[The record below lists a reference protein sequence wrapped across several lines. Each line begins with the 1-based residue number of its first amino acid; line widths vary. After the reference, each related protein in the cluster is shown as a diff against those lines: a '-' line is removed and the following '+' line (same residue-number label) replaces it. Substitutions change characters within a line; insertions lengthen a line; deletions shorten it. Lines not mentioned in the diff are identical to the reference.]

1 MAVLDASVVVALFSA
16 NEPHHAASREWL
28 VQATAVAEPLIA
40 PVVVLAEVAAA
51 LSRAKGDP
59 ALARQVIQLLG
70 QGGLFELVPIS
81 LALAEQAAAVA
92 ISAQIRGC
100 DAVYV
105 ALAQQLNQT
114 LITLDHEQL
123 ARGTA
128 VIRVQTP

>member
-40 PVVVLAEVAAA
+40 PVIVLAEVAAA

>member
-16 NEPHHAASREWL
+16 NEPHHAASREWF
-28 VQATAVAEPLIA
+28 VRATAVAEPLIT
-40 PVVVLAEVAAA
+40 PVIVLAEVAAA

-59 ALARQVIQLLG
+59 ALAQQVIQLLG

>member
-40 PVVVLAEVAAA
+40 PVIVLAEVAAA

-59 ALARQVIQLLG
+59 ALAQQVIQLLG

-128 VIRVQTP
+128 VIHVQTP

>member
-40 PVVVLAEVAAA
+40 PVIVLAEVAAA

-59 ALARQVIQLLG
+59 ALAQQVIQLLG

-123 ARGTA
+123 ARNTA

>member
-28 VQATAVAEPLIA
+28 VQATAVAEPLVA
-40 PVVVLAEVAAA
+40 PVIVLAEVAAA

-81 LALAEQAAAVA
+81 LALTEQATAVA